1 MKEMIRESG
10 FTGIGAKEAL
20 LYIFGVPVT
29 ALFVKQRVMPQ
40 SIPNEIFIPGIT
52 SVTVFILATLNKIWW
67 YIYIMTNPQCV
78 CWLWPLLCTFICKCA
93 ITLTYLCTSWSVQW
107 IHLHIY
113 INIQVSSTWINGSVA
128 ICDCNFLILKNESYM
143 CINVIIPL

>member
-1 MKEMIRESG
+1 MIRESG

-52 SVTVFILATLNKIWW
+52 SVTVFILATLNKI
-67 YIYIMTNPQCV
+67 
-78 CWLWPLLCTFICKCA
+78 
-93 ITLTYLCTSWSVQW
+93 
-107 IHLHIY
+107 
-113 INIQVSSTWINGSVA
+113 
-128 ICDCNFLILKNESYM
+128 
-143 CINVIIPL
+143 